1 MTSLLV
7 LRMLSGARATRHSTH
22 MIHNLDDK
30 NEGFLVQAVGRRGM
44 AAKKFF
50 YGYWIVLF
58 VFLCQVF
65 WNGFIMYSFSFY
77 VKPLQDEF
85 AWSRAG
91 IMAIITI
98 VYLSIGVA
106 SPFIGRLI
114 SRYGEKNVIAAGA
127 SLLGLGFILISTIRE
142 LWQFYLFS
150 IFLGVGSA
158 AIGVVPASTVIS
170 KWFRKRRGWAIGIV
184 GTGIG
189 VGGFAVPPVIGAF
202 LIPVFGW
209 RSTCVISGLLTMIIA
224 PLAFLIIKSRP
235 AEMGLLPD
243 GIETPQTNDD
253 PPLTDVPEMGLNL
266 KMASRTPAFW
276 LLMIALAAFTVSN
289 NAIMQSQVPYL
300 QGIGFPIVATAS
312 VMSLAGVGSGVG
324 KFFFGWLGDRV
335 QAKYILVMGIG
346 TQAAAITLLITMNST
361 TPIILLMLYAIVF
374 GLSMGCWLPF
384 MSLAV
389 SRTFGLVSYSV
400 ILGLMNFIFMGC
412 GAAGPVT
419 AGLIYDTYKSYYW
432 AFILSY
438 VLLGIALLTVLSVRY
453 PQTKRI
459 VTS

>member
-1 MTSLLV
+1 
-7 LRMLSGARATRHSTH
+7 
-22 MIHNLDDK
+22 
-30 NEGFLVQAVGRRGM
+30 M
-44 AAKKFF
+44 AEKKFF
-50 YGYWIVLF
+50 YGYWILLL
-58 VFLCQVF
+58 VFLCQIF

-85 AWSRAG
+85 TWSRAG

-127 SLLGLGFILISTIRE
+127 SLLGLGFILISIIRE

-170 KWFRKRRGWAIGIV
+170 NWFRKRRGWAIGIV

-189 VGGFAVPPVIGAF
+189 VGGSAVPPIIGAF
-202 LIPVFGW
+202 LIPAFGW
-209 RSTCVISGLLTMIIA
+209 RNTCVISGLLTTLIIA
-224 PLAFLIIKSRP
+224 PLALLIIKSKP
-235 AEMGLLPD
+235 ADMGLLPD
-243 GIETPQTNDD
+243 GVETPQTNDQT
-253 PPLTDVPEMGLNL
+253 PLTAMPEMGLNL
-266 KMASRTPAFW
+266 KMASRTPTFW

-289 NAIMQSQVPYL
+289 NAIFQSQVPYL
-300 QGIGFPIVATAS
+300 QGIGFPIAATAS
-312 VMSLAGVGSGVG
+312 VMSLAGFGSGAG
-324 KFFFGWLGDRV
+324 KFVFGWLGDHV

-346 TQAAAITLLITMNST
+346 TQVTAITLLMTMKST
-361 TPIILLMLYAIVF
+361 IPIIVLILYAIIF

-389 SRTFGLVSYSV
+389 SRTFGLVSYGV
-400 ILGLMNFIFMGC
+400 IFGLMNFVFMGC
-412 GAAGPVT
+412 GAAGPVA
-419 AGLIYDTYKSYYW
+419 AGLIYDAYQSYYW

-438 VLLGIALLTVLSVRY
+438 VLHGIALLTVLLVRY
-453 PQTKRI
+453 PKTKGNM
-459 VTS
+459 TS

>member
-1 MTSLLV
+1 
-7 LRMLSGARATRHSTH
+7 
-22 MIHNLDDK
+22 
-30 NEGFLVQAVGRRGM
+30 M
-44 AAKKFF
+44 AEKKFF
-50 YGYWIVLF
+50 YGYWIILL
-58 VFLCQVF
+58 VFLCQIF

-91 IMAIITI
+91 IMTIITI

-114 SRYGEKNVIAAGA
+114 SRYGERNVIAAGA
-127 SLLGLGFILISTIRE
+127 SLLGLGFILISIIRE

-189 VGGFAVPPVIGAF
+189 VGGSVVPPIIGAF
-202 LIPVFGW
+202 LIPAFGW
-209 RSTCVISGLLTMIIA
+209 RNTCVISGLLTTLIIA
-224 PLAFLIIKSRP
+224 PLALLIIKSNP

-243 GIETPQTNDD
+243 GVETPQTNDET
-253 PPLTDVPEMGLNL
+253 PLTATPEMGLNL
-266 KMASRTPAFW
+266 KMASRTPTFW

-289 NAIMQSQVPYL
+289 NAILQSQVPYL
-300 QGIGFPIVATAS
+300 QGIGFPIAATAS
-312 VMSLAGVGSGVG
+312 VMSLAGFGSGVG
-324 KFFFGWLGDRV
+324 KFVFGWLGDHV

-346 TQAAAITLLITMNST
+346 TQVTSITLLMTMKSAI
-361 TPIILLMLYAIVF
+361 PIIVLILYAIIF

-389 SRTFGLVSYSV
+389 SRTFGLVSYGV
-400 ILGLMNFIFMGC
+400 IFGLMNFVFMGC
-412 GAAGPVT
+412 GAAGPVA
-419 AGLIYDTYKSYYW
+419 AGLIYDAYQSYYW

-438 VLLGIALLTVLSVRY
+438 VLLGIALLTILLVPY
-453 PQTKRI
+453 PKTKGNM
-459 VTS
+459 TS